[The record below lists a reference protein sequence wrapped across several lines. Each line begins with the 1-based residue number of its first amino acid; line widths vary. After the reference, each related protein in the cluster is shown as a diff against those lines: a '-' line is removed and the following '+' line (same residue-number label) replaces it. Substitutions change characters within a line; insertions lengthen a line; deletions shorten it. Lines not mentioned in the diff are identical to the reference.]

1 MTDSPQRRWEM
12 LYVVVLGGVASF
24 SAYFAMYAFRKP
36 FSAASYDTPEGW
48 TLALNFKIAL
58 VIAQVIGYALS
69 KAIGIKVIAEL
80 GRKGRGAA
88 IVGLITLSWLALVL
102 FAVAPTPWKVAAL
115 FLNGLPL
122 GLIWGLVFSYLE
134 GRRTTELLG
143 AILCASFILSS
154 GVVKSVGV
162 WTMQDLGVSEYWMPA
177 ATGAL
182 FFPLLALSVWGLS
195 LLPAPSAADEALR
208 MPRAPMNAAARG
220 QFLKQ
225 FGGGLLLLILAYVL
239 FTAFRDFRDNFA
251 AELWRA
257 MGREGDAAI
266 FSLSEAP
273 VAAIALT
280 ALAAMMLIRSNSAA
294 FFLTHAMMIAGAA
307 AIGLSTLAY
316 QAGWIDGL
324 AWMIA
329 IGGGLY
335 VCYTPYNA
343 VLFERLL
350 AASRQVGTAGFL
362 IYLADTSGYVG
373 SIGLLLFKNFGAP
386 ELDWLTF
393 FVNGAY
399 VCSVLSVV
407 LVIGSWL
414 YFAPRLKPGLPDD
427 HRTDATA
434 VAEKS

>member
-1 MTDSPQRRWEM
+1 M
-12 LYVVVLGGVASF
+12 LYVIALGGLASF

-36 FSAASYDTPEGW
+36 FSAATYEAPEGW
-48 TLALNFKIAL
+48 DLALSFKIAL

-80 GRKGRGAA
+80 GRKGRGRA
-88 IVGLITLSWLALVL
+88 ILVLITLSWLALVL
-102 FAVAPTPWKVAAL
+102 FAVAPAPVKVAAL

-177 ATGAL
+177 VTGAL
-182 FFPLLALSVWGLS
+182 FFPLLGLSVWGLT
-195 LLPAPSAADEALR
+195 LLPPQTAEDEAVR
-208 MPRAPMNAAARG
+208 MPRAPMDARARSE
-220 QFLKQ
+220 FLRR
-225 FGGGLLLLILAYVL
+225 FGGGLILLVAAYVL

-251 AELWRA
+251 AELWRS

-273 VAAIALT
+273 VAAIALCV
-280 ALAAMMLIRSNSAA
+280 LGAMMLFRSNRAA
-294 FFLTHAMMIAGAA
+294 FFVTHAIMIAGAA
-307 AIGLSTLAY
+307 GIGLSTLAY

-350 AASRQVGTAGFL
+350 ASSRQVGTAGFL
-362 IYLADTSGYVG
+362 IYLADTSGYAG
-373 SIGLLLFKNFGAP
+373 SIGLLLFRNFGAA

-393 FVNGAY
+393 FVHGAY
-399 VCSVLSVV
+399 VCS
-407 LVIGSWL
+407 LVSLALVAGSWM
-414 YFAPRLKPGLPDD
+414 YFAGRLQPGTPDSPV
-427 HRTDATA
+427 HATA
-434 VAEKS
+434 ARG